1 MVTLY
6 TLPTCG
12 ICHMIKTKLQE
23 KNIPFKEKNFEEIMN
38 IIHSDRAPALEINN
52 NGEILL
58 YNTLSAIVNWI
69 NEQQG

>member
-69 NEQQG
+69 NEQ